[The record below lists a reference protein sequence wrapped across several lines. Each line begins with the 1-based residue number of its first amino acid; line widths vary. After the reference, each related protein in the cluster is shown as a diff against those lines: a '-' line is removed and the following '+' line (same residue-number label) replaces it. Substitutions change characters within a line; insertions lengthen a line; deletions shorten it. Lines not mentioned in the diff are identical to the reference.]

1 MAIPLKMDLKDSK
14 TVGRCKKGVSEG
26 ANRTAHLKE

>member
-14 TVGRCKKGVSEG
+14 TVGRCKKGVPEG
-26 ANRTAHLKE
+26 ENPKAHLKE